1 MNIIKF
7 LKYNKNRKI
16 TIEAWAFCMWY
27 RILVFH
33 VPMKYLEKYLGNRN
47 EETSME
53 ATKRDYYWAYR
64 VSNEAN
70 RIADKT
76 PWDSKC
82 LVRALAARKIL
93 KRRGVHTTLYLG
105 VGKEDEKKMIAH
117 AWLRC
122 GSFYVTGGTGEEFA
136 MVAKF
141 SN

>member
-1 MNIIKF
+1 MNVIKF

-16 TIEAWAFCMWY
+16 TIESWFFCMWY

-33 VPMKYLEKYLGNRN
+33 VPMKYLEKHFGNRD
-47 EETSME
+47 EETPME
-53 ATKRDYYWAYR
+53 VERRDYYWAYR
-64 VSNEAN
+64 VSYETN

-82 LVRALAARKIL
+82 LVRALAARRIL
-93 KRRGVHTTLYLG
+93 KKRGVHTTLYLG
-105 VGKEDEKKMIAH
+105 VGMEDGKKMIAH

>member
-16 TIEAWAFCMWY
+16 TIEAWVFCMWY

-33 VPMKYLEKYLGNRN
+33 VPMKYLENYFGKRD
-47 EETSME
+47 EETPME
-53 ATKRDYYWAYR
+53 ATMRDYYWAYR
-64 VSNEAN
+64 VSYEVN

-105 VGKEDEKKMIAH
+105 VGKEGEKKMIAH

-122 GSFYVTGGTGEEFA
+122 GSFYVTGGTGEKFA

>member
-1 MNIIKF
+1 MNVIKF
-7 LKYNKNRKI
+7 LKYNKNRRI
-16 TIEAWAFCMWY
+16 TIESWFFCMWY

-33 VPMKYLEKYLGNRN
+33 VPMKYLEKHFGNRD
-47 EETSME
+47 EETPME
-53 ATKRDYYWAYR
+53 VERRDYYWAYR
-64 VSNEAN
+64 VSYETN

-82 LVRALAARKIL
+82 LVRALAARRIL
-93 KRRGVHTTLYLG
+93 KKRGVHTTLYLG
-105 VGKEDEKKMIAH
+105 VGMEDGKKMIAH